1 VPDRTRIRLGPDF
14 AKLWAASAI
23 STVGD
28 GITLTAGPLL
38 VASLTSSPLLVASAA
53 FAQQLPLL
61 ALPLIGG
68 VYADRLD
75 RRRLLVTVAVLRGLA
90 VAGLALAVATGAAGI
105 PLVCVVFLLL
115 GAGEI
120 MADTASAALLPGI
133 VPAGHLTTANARL
146 MAVFS
151 AGNQILAKPLGGY
164 LFGVAAALPFGAD
177 ALTFLPAALR
187 LAAIRP
193 VRPGPAAS
201 GEPGPQPAEQPGEQP
216 AEQPAGQP
224 ASRPAPGPGLR
235 AEIGEGIR
243 WLWGH
248 RLLRALAFAMGA
260 GNVVF
265 GAAFAVFVLYARERL
280 GVTGTGYGTLLMASA
295 TGGLA
300 GTSVVSR
307 LRARLGTARLLRA
320 GLVIETLT
328 HVSLALAT
336 SPWSAGA
343 ILVVFGAH
351 AMVWGAVVTSTL
363 QRSVPDRLRGRVT
376 GAYLLLQN
384 GGAALGTLLGGACAA
399 ALGITAPFW
408 IAAAVMAVVTALAWR
423 PLRQAAA

>member
-1 VPDRTRIRLGPDF
+1 MPDRTRIRLGPDF

-38 VASLTSSPLLVASAA
+38 VASLTSSPVLVASAA

-61 ALPLIGG
+61 AVPLIGG

-75 RRRLLVTVAVLRGLA
+75 RRRLLAAIAVLRGVA
-90 VAGLALAVATGAAGI
+90 VAGLALAVAAGAAVI
-105 PLVCVVFLLL
+105 PLVCAVFLLL
-115 GAGEI
+115 GAGET
-120 MADTASAALLPGI
+120 MADTAAPALLPEI
-133 VPAGHLTTANARL
+133 VPAERLTSANARL

-151 AGNQILAKPLGGY
+151 AGNQILARPLGGY
-164 LFGVAAALPFGAD
+164 LFTVAAALPFGAD
-177 ALTFLPAALR
+177 ALTFLPAALL

-193 VRPGPAAS
+193 VRPGPA
-201 GEPGPQPAEQPGEQP
+201 GGGTEPGARPEAQPG
-216 AEQPAGQP
+216 G
-224 ASRPAPGPGLR
+224 RPAPRPGLR
-235 AEIGEGIR
+235 SEIGEGLG
-243 WLWGH
+243 WLWQH
-248 RLLRALAFAMGA
+248 PLLRTLAVAMGA

-265 GAAFAVFVLYARERL
+265 GTAFAVFVLYARERL

-295 TGGLA
+295 AGGLA
-300 GTSVVSR
+300 GTAVVSR
-307 LRARLGTARLLRA
+307 LRAVWGTARLLRA

-336 SPWSAGA
+336 SPWAAGA
-343 ILVVFGAH
+343 TLVVFGAH

-408 IAAAVMAVVTALAWR
+408 ITAVVMAVVTAFAWR
-423 PLRQAAA
+423 PLRLAAA

>member
-1 VPDRTRIRLGPDF
+1 V
-14 AKLWAASAI
+14 
-23 STVGD
+23 
-28 GITLTAGPLL
+28 
-38 VASLTSSPLLVASAA
+38 LVASAA

-61 ALPLIGG
+61 AVPLIGG

-75 RRRLLVTVAVLRGLA
+75 RRRLLVAVAPLRGLA
-90 VAGLALAVATGAAGI
+90 VAGLALAVATGAAAI
-105 PLVCVVFLLL
+105 PLICAVFLLL

-133 VPAGHLTTANARL
+133 VPAERLTAANARL

-151 AGNQILAKPLGGY
+151 AGNQILARPLGGY

-177 ALTFLPAALR
+177 ALTFLPAALL

-193 VRPGPAAS
+193 VRPEPAAS
-201 GEPGPQPAEQPGEQP
+201 GEPWSKPAP
-216 AEQPAGQP
+216 QP
-224 ASRPAPGPGLR
+224 ASRPALGPGLR
-235 AEIGEGIR
+235 GEIGQGIR
-243 WLWGH
+243 WLWQH
-248 RLLRALAFAMGA
+248 RLLRALAVAMGA

-295 TGGLA
+295 AGGLA
-300 GTSVVSR
+300 GTAVVSR
-307 LRARLGTARLLRA
+307 LRARFGTARLLRA

-336 SPWSAGA
+336 SPWAAGA
-343 ILVVFGAH
+343 ALVVFGAH

-423 PLRQAAA
+423 PLRLAAP

>member
-1 VPDRTRIRLGPDF
+1 MPDRTRIRLGPDF

-38 VASLTSSPLLVASAA
+38 VASLTSSPVLVASAA

-61 ALPLIGG
+61 AVPLIGG

-75 RRRLLVTVAVLRGLA
+75 RRRLLVAVAPLRGLA
-90 VAGLALAVATGAAGI
+90 VAGLALAVATGAAAI
-105 PLVCVVFLLL
+105 PLICAVFLLL

-133 VPAGHLTTANARL
+133 VPAGRLTAANARL

-151 AGNQILAKPLGGY
+151 AGNQILARPLGGY

-177 ALTFLPAALR
+177 ALTFLPAALL

-193 VRPGPAAS
+193 VRPEPAAS
-201 GEPGPQPAEQPGEQP
+201 GEPGSQPAPE
-216 AEQPAGQP
+216 P

-235 AEIGEGIR
+235 GEIGEGIR
-243 WLWGH
+243 WLWQH
-248 RLLRALAFAMGA
+248 RLLRALAVAMGA

-280 GVTGTGYGTLLMASA
+280 GVTGTGYGTLLTASA
-295 TGGLA
+295 AGGLA
-300 GTSVVSR
+300 GTAVASR
-307 LRARLGTARLLRA
+307 LRARFGTARLLRA

-336 SPWSAGA
+336 SPWAAGA
-343 ILVVFGAH
+343 ALVVFGAH

-363 QRSVPDRLRGRVT
+363 QCSVPDRLRGRVT

-408 IAAAVMAVVTALAWR
+408 IAAAVMAVVTVLAWR
-423 PLRQAAA
+423 PLRLAAA